1 MEHISEWLLAAFTAL
16 ISAIL
21 THAFSTIRARAEWR
35 READM
40 IRQALSQHET
50 DTATAMGEVAT
61 IKREYE
67 LRFIT
72 LEKDISILD
81 KKSKMLVTSYELE
94 QQLQTS
100 LIRFDEL
107 RRRIVAMEDQV
118 FGFNLDGALIAPQ
131 LVVRRDT

>member
-1 MEHISEWLLAAFTAL
+1 
-16 ISAIL
+16 
-21 THAFSTIRARAEWR
+21 
-35 READM
+35 M
-40 IRQALSQHET
+40 IRQALSQHEA

-61 IKREYE
+61 MKREYE
-67 LRFIT
+67 LRFRT
-72 LEKDISILD
+72 LEKDVSILD
-81 KKSKMLVTSYELE
+81 EKSKMLVTSYELE
-94 QQLQTS
+94 QRLQTS